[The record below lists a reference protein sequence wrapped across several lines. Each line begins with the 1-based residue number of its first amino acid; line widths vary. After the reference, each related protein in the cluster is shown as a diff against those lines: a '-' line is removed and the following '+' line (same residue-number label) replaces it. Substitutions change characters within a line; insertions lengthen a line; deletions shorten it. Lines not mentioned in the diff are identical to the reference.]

1 MKATHDLATKFSSAR
16 FDKGRMKAFAD
27 HVAKIE
33 ASGDIQIIDIL
44 DNGIPPFEDLA
55 TVHFKVPRTKI
66 GGIIGDLLGAG
77 TLNPSVIIN
86 GIPAERLVNVHVA
99 VRGH

>member
-1 MKATHDLATKFSSAR
+1 MKATQDLASKFSSAR
-16 FDKGRMKAFAD
+16 FDKARIKAFAE

-33 ASGDIQIIDIL
+33 ASSDVQIIDIL

-55 TVHFKVPRTKI
+55 SVHFKVPRDKI
-66 GGIIGDLLGAG
+66 GGLVGDLLGAS

-86 GIPAERLVNVHVA
+86 GIPAERFVDVHFA
-99 VRGH
+99 VRGR

>member
-1 MKATHDLATKFSSAR
+1 MKATQDLASKFASAR
-16 FDKGRMKAFAD
+16 FDKARMKAFAE

-33 ASGDIQIIDIL
+33 ASSGIQAIDIL
-44 DNGIPPFEDLA
+44 DNGIPPFEHIA
-55 TVHFKVPRTKI
+55 TAHFKVPRTKI
-66 GGIIGDLLGAG
+66 GDLLGDLLGAG

-86 GIPAERLVNVHVA
+86 GIPAEGLVDVHVA

>member
-1 MKATHDLATKFSSAR
+1 MKATQDLAAKFSSAR
-16 FDKGRMKAFAD
+16 FDKGRMKAFAE

-33 ASGDIQIIDIL
+33 AGGDIQIIDIL

-55 TVHFKVPRTKI
+55 SVHFKVPRTKVGTI
-66 GGIIGDLLGAG
+66 LGDLLSAG
-77 TLNPSVIIN
+77 TLNPSIIIN
-86 GIPAERLVNVHVA
+86 GIPAERLVNVHLA

>member
-1 MKATHDLATKFSSAR
+1 MIATHDLASKFSSAR

-55 TVHFKVPRTKI
+55 SVHFKIPRKR
-66 GGIIGDLLGAG
+66 IGDIIDDLLAVG

-99 VRGH
+99 VRGR